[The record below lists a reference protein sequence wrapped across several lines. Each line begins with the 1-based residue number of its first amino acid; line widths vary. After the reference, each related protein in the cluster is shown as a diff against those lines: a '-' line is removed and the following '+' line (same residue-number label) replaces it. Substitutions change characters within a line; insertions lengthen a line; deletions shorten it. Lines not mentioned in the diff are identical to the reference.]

1 MLRYTS
7 SNPLNVTR
15 EIVRVYR
22 RQSAGDQG
30 VHEVE
35 LLTWEGEGLE
45 ARKTKRIG
53 YASEQGEECS
63 LTSSPE
69 PN

>member
-15 EIVRVYR
+15 EIVRIYR

-35 LLTWEGEGLE
+35 LLIWEGEGLE
-45 ARKTKRIG
+45 ARKTKKDWLCVG
-53 YASEQGEECS
+53 AGGGMQSYKFA
-63 LTSSPE
+63 
-69 PN
+69 